1 MTTDSPAEPFDKLAV
16 DGHSGPLVVAREA
29 SRTFATGQQAIV
41 AVHGASCAISPD
53 ARIALSGPSGSG
65 KSTLLHLFAGL
76 DRPSSGTLEWPAF
89 RHDGVP
95 KPSDVATV
103 FQGASLIPSLNVRE
117 NVGLPL
123 VLLGARHGEAAE
135 HADEVLT
142 KLGIDDL
149 GDALPQELSGGQAQ
163 RVAVAR
169 AVAPSPRLIL
179 ADEPTG
185 QLDHVAAG
193 KVIDVLIEVADQ
205 VGAALVVSTHDPL
218 VASRLSTRW
227 VMHAGRLQTSISA
240 PEGARS

>member
-1 MTTDSPAEPFDKLAV
+1 MKADYLDAKFAV
-16 DGHSGPLVVAREA
+16 DGRSEALVVARKA
-29 SRTFATGQQAIV
+29 SRTFGTGQQAIV
-41 AVHGASCAISPD
+41 AVHGASCVIPPA

-89 RHDGVP
+89 RRHGVP
-95 KPSDVATV
+95 QPSDVATV

-123 VLLGARHGEAAE
+123 VLLGARHDEAAE
-135 HADEVLT
+135 HADQVLA

-185 QLDHVAAG
+185 QLDHVAAE
-193 KVIDVLIEVADQ
+193 KVIDVLLGVADQ
-205 VGAALVVSTHDPL
+205 AGAALVVSTHDPL

-227 VMHAGRLQTSISA
+227 VMHEGRLQTGISA
-240 PEGARS
+240 PEGACS

>member
-1 MTTDSPAEPFDKLAV
+1 MRADSPDRFDELAV
-16 DGHSGPLVVAREA
+16 EGRSGFLVVAREA
-29 SRTFATGQQAIV
+29 SRTFGSGRQAIV
-41 AVHGASCAISPD
+41 AVHGASCAIPSD

-76 DRPSSGTLEWPAF
+76 DRPTSGTLEWPTF
-89 RHDGVP
+89 MGDGLP
-95 KPSDVATV
+95 QPSDVATV

-123 VLLGARHGEAAE
+123 VLLGARHDEAAE
-135 HADEVLT
+135 HADEVLA
-142 KLGIDDL
+142 KLGIGDL

-169 AVAPSPRLIL
+169 AVATSPRLIL

-185 QLDHVAAG
+185 QLDHAAAG

-205 VGAALVVSTHDPL
+205 AGAALVVSTHDPL

-227 VMHAGRLQTSISA
+227 VMHEGRLQTSISA
-240 PEGARS
+240 PEGALS